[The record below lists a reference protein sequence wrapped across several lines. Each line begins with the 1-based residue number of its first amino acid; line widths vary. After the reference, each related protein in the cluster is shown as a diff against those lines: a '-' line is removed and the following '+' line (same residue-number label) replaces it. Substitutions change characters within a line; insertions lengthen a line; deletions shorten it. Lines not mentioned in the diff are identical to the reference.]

1 MGVIVT
7 GNSTP
12 SKLTLL
18 TTITVSAATHNYTV
32 PIYSAYYVEMFDIG
46 NCRLQINGD
55 AGAKYTYRNLT
66 ATAVSSTA
74 GATYVPVTGTGIL
87 STILVSGKAPGS
99 GASSM
104 TGLVHCG
111 SGAGTAGT
119 DFSYACVGGTQ
130 LQEFN
135 FTNLTPRAGNFI
147 RIYGVNP

>member
-7 GNSTP
+7 GNITP

-18 TTITVSAATHNYTV
+18 TTITVSAATHNYSP
-32 PIYSAYYVEMFDIG
+32 PIYSMYYVEMFNIG
-46 NCRLQINGD
+46 TCRLQINGD
-55 AGAKYTYRNLT
+55 AGASYTYRNLT

-74 GATYVPVTGTGIL
+74 GATYVPVTGAGLL
-87 STILVSGKAPGS
+87 STMLVSGKAPAG
-99 GASSM
+99 GANI
-104 TGLVHCG
+104 TGLINCG

-119 DFSYACVGGTQ
+119 DFTYACVAGTQ

-135 FTNLTPRAGNFI
+135 FTNLTSGAGNFI